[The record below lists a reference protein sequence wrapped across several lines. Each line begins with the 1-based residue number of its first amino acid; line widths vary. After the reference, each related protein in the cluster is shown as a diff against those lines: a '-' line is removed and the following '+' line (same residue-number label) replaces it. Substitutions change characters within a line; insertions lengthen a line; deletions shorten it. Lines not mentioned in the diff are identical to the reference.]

1 MSRGMNGKGKRLP
14 VTRTNAAQAAL
25 EPGRSD
31 GRFESPDESSQPA
44 HRASATPAR
53 FDVVALVTSA
63 GGLEAVSAVLRDL
76 PADFPA
82 AVVVAQHLSGQGSA
96 LAGILDRRTKLPVE
110 WASSGTPLVPGRVVV
125 CPPRRQLEILPDG
138 TCAVGAD
145 ISTRDK
151 PLDLTR
157 SEFDILQDLLSAGRR
172 VVGKNELALML
183 RGESHLGLSFVSEHD
198 TRAIEVHV
206 ANLRR
211 KLGESA
217 SAPRWIETIRGV
229 VYRLTL

>member
-31 GRFESPDESSQPA
+31 GRFESPDEGSQPA

-82 AVVVAQHLSGQGSA
+82 AVVVAQHLSGQGSEA
-96 LAGILDRRTKLPVE
+96 SCRMGIERY
-110 WASSGTPLVPGRVVV
+110 A
-125 CPPRRQLEILPDG
+125 
-138 TCAVGAD
+138 
-145 ISTRDK
+145 
-151 PLDLTR
+151 
-157 SEFDILQDLLSAGRR
+157 
-172 VVGKNELALML
+172 
-183 RGESHLGLSFVSEHD
+183 
-198 TRAIEVHV
+198 TRARSRGR
-206 ANLRR
+206 L
-211 KLGESA
+211 STA
-217 SAPRWIETIRGV
+217 ST
-229 VYRLTL
+229 T